1 MVWTFKKHRYKNWN
15 GRRGESIKFLCFPYE
30 IDTILSNLITN
41 SITSFAK
48 DDRLDKEITINLS
61 KENNELC
68 IYYTDNGMGLSNA
81 YRNNLI

>member
-1 MVWTFKKHRYKNWN
+1 MYKISLFSV
-15 GRRGESIKFLCFPYE
+15 R

-48 DDRLDKEITINLS
+48 DDRLDKEITIILS

-68 IYYTDNGMGLSNA
+68 SILYG
-81 YRNNLI
+81 

>member
-1 MVWTFKKHRYKNWN
+1 MYKISLFSVRNRHN
-15 GRRGESIKFLCFPYE
+15 
-30 IDTILSNLITN
+30 LSNLITN

-81 YRNNLI
+81 YRNNPDLILEQFEVIERTN